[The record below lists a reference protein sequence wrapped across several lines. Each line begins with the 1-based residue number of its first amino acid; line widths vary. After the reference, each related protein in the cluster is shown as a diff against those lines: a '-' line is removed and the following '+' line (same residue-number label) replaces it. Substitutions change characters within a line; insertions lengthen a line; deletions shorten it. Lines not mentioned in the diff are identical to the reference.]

1 MCSFSIQKNES
12 ISFRHQGYFDIILG
26 WDGIWKG
33 KNVDDIDLCVFYK
46 TKAGETGGIYA
57 NTYNHKKNTEGSLME
72 FPFIFL
78 MGEERPNYKYNDEEI
93 IRIANIQEM
102 EEVYIVAIDYNAAIE
117 DETGFEIPVTLETT
131 DTKPTVS
138 ILYSRTK
145 DAHGVILL
153 LATLKESGNSS
164 VVITNKSKQMSLSDA
179 YSEIP
184 GFDSIV
190 TQD

>member
-1 MCSFSIQKNES
+1 
-12 ISFRHQGYFDIILG
+12 
-26 WDGIWKG
+26 
-33 KNVDDIDLCVFYK
+33 
-46 TKAGETGGIYA
+46 
-57 NTYNHKKNTEGSLME
+57 
-72 FPFIFL
+72 
-78 MGEERPNYKYNDEEI
+78 
-93 IRIANIQEM
+93 M

-117 DETGFEIPVTLETT
+117 DETGFDIPVTLETT

-145 DAHGVILL
+145 DAYGAILL